1 MSSTESGESWSQWL
15 DFDKSIVS
23 SIPECAGV
31 FGMHASMKILF
42 IGSTQNLRNS
52 LLEALSTPCIDKAK
66 RFRYMITES
75 PDEVKA
81 RSSRSIL
88 KNMMASCHYAWKG
101 LDKQKW
107 KNLGENGSL

>member
-15 DFDKSIVS
+15 DFDKSNVS

-31 FGMHASMKILF
+31 FVMHATMKILF

-52 LLEALSTPCIDKAK
+52 LLESLSTPCMDKAK

-81 RSSRSIL
+81 QLL
-88 KNMMASCHYAWKG
+88 KEYIEKH
-101 LDKQKW
+101 D
-107 KNLGENGSL
+107 GEFPLCMERTS